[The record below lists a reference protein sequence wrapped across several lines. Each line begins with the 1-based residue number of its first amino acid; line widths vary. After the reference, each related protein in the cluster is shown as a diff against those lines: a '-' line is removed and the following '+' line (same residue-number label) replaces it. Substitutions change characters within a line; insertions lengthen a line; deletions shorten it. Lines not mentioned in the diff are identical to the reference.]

1 MAINFTE
8 LFDQRT
14 ETAGVRPS
22 AMIPYRAIANAG
34 ESEAQVL
41 SAAETQIP
49 TTYNNLTRTSIAIE
63 EPIDNNSWRLMV
75 AYEPRESI
83 YTFDTGGGFQHVTQ
97 SIRTRGRYAPAG
109 QTAPNYQGAIGV
121 TGSGVE
127 GVDIQVPA
135 YHFTETHFMAD
146 AQVTPA
152 YKMALFATTGCVND
166 DWFRGFA
173 PGELLFLGA
182 SGAKRGSEQWELT
195 FRFSALPNQSNIQIG
210 EITGITKYGWDY
222 LWVQYE
228 DDVDEDAVKLIKK
241 PTAVYVEQV
250 FPAALFSISL
260 GIGA

>member
-1 MAINFTE
+1 MAVTFTE

-34 ESEAQVL
+34 ENEAQVL
-41 SAAETQIP
+41 NAAEVQIP
-49 TTYNNLTRTSIAIE
+49 ATYNNLTRTTIAIE
-63 EPIDNNSWRLMV
+63 EPINNTSWRLMTT
-75 AYEPRESI
+75 YELRESI
-83 YTFDTGGGFQHVTQ
+83 YTFDTGGGSQHVTQ
-97 SIRTRGRYAPAG
+97 SIRTRGRYAPSG
-109 QTAPNYQGAIGV
+109 QTAPDYQGAIGV

-135 YHFTETHFMAD
+135 YHFTETHFMTD
-146 AQVTPA
+146 AQVTPV
-152 YKMALFATTGCVND
+152 YKLSIFATTGCVND

-182 SGAKRGSEQWELT
+182 SGAKRGKEQWEMT
-195 FRFSALPNQSNIQIG
+195 FRFSALPNQSNIAIG
-210 EITGITKYGWDY
+210 SITDITKYGWDY

-228 DDVDEDAVKLIKK
+228 DDVDEGAAKLIKK

-250 FPAALFSISL
+250 FPAALFSINL